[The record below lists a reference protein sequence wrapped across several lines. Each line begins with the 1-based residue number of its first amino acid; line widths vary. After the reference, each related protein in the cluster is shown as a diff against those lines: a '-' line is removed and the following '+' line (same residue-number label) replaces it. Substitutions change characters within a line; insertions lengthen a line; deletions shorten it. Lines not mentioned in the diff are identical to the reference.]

1 MLVRDALGR
10 ALELPGPPKRIVSL
24 VPSLTEALFAFGA
37 GQRVVGVTHFC
48 LEPRDGVRPLPK
60 VGGTKTVDVDRV
72 LSLSPDLVIA
82 SAEENRPEHVEAI
95 AEAGVSVYVTLPTT
109 VPGAL
114 HLLSEL
120 ARLLDVEEQ
129 ARPLLAASENALAET
144 RALAGGRPRPRVFCP
159 IWRDPWMTIGPGTY
173 MHDLIATCG
182 GDNVF
187 ADAGERYP
195 AVELEEAARRRPE
208 VVLLPS
214 EPYRF
219 RQRHL
224 SDLQAAGLGDARV
237 HFVDGRLLCWYG
249 PRIPEALTTVR
260 RLLLGV

>member
-1 MLVRDALGR
+1 MAVRDALGR
-10 ALELPGPPKRIVSL
+10 SVELSGPPKRIVSL
-24 VPSLTEALFAFGA
+24 VPSLTEAIFAFG
-37 GQRVVGVTHFC
+37 GGERVVGVTHFC
-48 LEPRDGVRPLPK
+48 LEPWPEVRSRPR
-60 VGGTKTVDVDRV
+60 VGGTKTVDVARV
-72 LSLSPDLVIA
+72 LALSPDLVVA

-95 AEAGVSVYVTLPTT
+95 AEAGIPVYVTLPTT
-109 VPGAL
+109 VVGAL
-114 HLLSEL
+114 RMLEEL
-120 ARLLDVEEQ
+120 ATMLGLEGA
-129 ARPLLAASENALAET
+129 ARPMLEASRRVLRET
-144 RALAGGRPRPRVFCP
+144 QAIVAGAPRPRVFCP

-195 AVELEEAARRRPE
+195 AVELEEVARRRPQ

-219 RQRHL
+219 RPRHWEEL
-224 SDLQAAGLGDARV
+224 AAAGLGEARA

-249 PRIPEALTTVR
+249 PRIPEAILTVR